1 MTCIC
6 SSALTGM
13 SLGCVCVCVRA
24 CMHAHT
30 HIADSYLGNITGHPD
45 MNQWQLYGIADVHCV
60 GGNVLMEGV
69 DQMPRDKLQMSL
81 ATRKIQMMVVLIPD
95 KTGH

>member
-1 MTCIC
+1 
-6 SSALTGM
+6 M
-13 SLGCVCVCVRA
+13 SLGCVCGCVCVCVCVHA

-45 MNQWQLYGIADVHCV
+45 INQWQLYGIADVHCV
-60 GGNVLMEGV
+60 GGNALMEGV